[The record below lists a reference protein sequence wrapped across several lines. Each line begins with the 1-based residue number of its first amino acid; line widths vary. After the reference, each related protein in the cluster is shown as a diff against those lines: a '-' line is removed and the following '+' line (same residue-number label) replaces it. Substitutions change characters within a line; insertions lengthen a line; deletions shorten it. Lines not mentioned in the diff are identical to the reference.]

1 MPLAALLLVLGAA
14 LCHSAWNLLVKTDA
28 RRLEIQSGAL
38 IVGVL
43 LCSPVLLIY
52 SLADV
57 SRLAWGVIF
66 VSGLFETAYVF
77 ALTAAYGA
85 GDLSLVYPV
94 ARGTPPIFV
103 VPLAIM
109 LLGERP
115 PWQGLAG
122 IGLIV
127 LGIYASHAG
136 LAGSRVG
143 RVNRRAL
150 ALALLTG
157 VFTACYSLVN
167 KLGVSLVPVPLYA
180 FLVFGVDAA
189 LIHLVRWVRGGL
201 TLPLGRDAPWG
212 RTVAVGVLMMAAYRE
227 GRAARPVHPA
237 ASGRRVV
244 GAGDAD
250 PLTRRRRP
258 RLRAS
263 DPAAPLRGGSPPCRL
278 RRGGLSPRQPRSRR
292 DDRRPPGHDRR
303 RARAARAA
311 APDPARR
318 RVVAP
323 RSPSLARRH
332 VHRVSR
338 PARRRARRGTRGA
351 DRSGGARLARVRR

>member
-212 RTVAVGVLMMAAYRE
+212 RTVAVGVLMMAAYLAVLAAMAMAPVSYVV
-227 GRAARPVHPA
+227 AAREVSVVVTA
-237 ASGRRVV
+237 VV
-244 GAGDAD
+244 GA
-250 PLTRRRRP
+250 LV
-258 RLRAS
+258 LRERHS
-263 DPAAPLRGGSPPCRL
+263 
-278 RRGGLSPRQPRSRR
+278 
-292 DDRRPPGHDRR
+292 
-303 RARAARAA
+303 AARIAGAA
-311 APDPARR
+311 VIFAGL
-318 RVVAP
+318 VVIA
-323 RSPSLARRH
+323 LAR
-332 VHRVSR
+332 
-338 PARRRARRGTRGA
+338 
-351 DRSGGARLARVRR
+351 